1 MKNQTFRKKLQTTFL
16 IVGVIPLLILAI
28 YNFIFEVRYST
39 KSIEKYTE
47 SNIKLTANLLD
58 DNMNN
63 FFNIVNFIAQNEEVR
78 KIANKNDEYVDRN
91 ERFEDTQKMY
101 TIINGITAAQAL
113 KIPIHIVNK
122 NGMSR
127 FSTTNYYKPI
137 YSDERGNFFD
147 TLAKNEGKVVK
158 QIHRRVDGEN
168 AQDIVMVIGE
178 AIKNKE
184 SGEIIGYVVADIYD
198 SYYDNILNNISFV
211 ENSNIY
217 LLDEKGY
224 IITDKLLKNQ
234 TGFRFNEE
242 YLKKMNKE
250 NGDLSI
256 NINNVKYKAYYTT
269 SKSNNVKVIQTI
281 PSNYFF
287 TEAFKNIEIF
297 MIIILFVAIIG
308 YVLSR
313 ILSNRISKPIHEI
326 SLQMKEVEL
335 GNRDVYVDFNSNDE
349 TGLLVKRFNN
359 MIKEINRL
367 IEEDYKKQILIQQT
381 EFKALKA
388 QINPHFLY
396 NALNSISWMARLG
409 LNNEVEDMTNA
420 LSKFFRYSIS
430 NTGEIVD
437 VKQEIEQINNY
448 LKIQKN
454 RYRDKLSISIEV
466 SEEILNLKILKLI
479 LQPLVENAIIH
490 GLEPK
495 IDSGTLIIKGFIKD
509 GLLIF
514 KIIDDGIGFGQSKH
528 NGEGIGISNVNKRIK
543 IYYGKDYGVTYSNI
557 NGLTEALIIIPKDGG
572 VNNDK
577 NHNS

>member
-1 MKNQTFRKKLQTTFL
+1 
-16 IVGVIPLLILAI
+16 
-28 YNFIFEVRYST
+28 
-39 KSIEKYTE
+39 
-47 SNIKLTANLLD
+47 
-58 DNMNN
+58 
-63 FFNIVNFIAQNEEVR
+63 
-78 KIANKNDEYVDRN
+78 
-91 ERFEDTQKMY
+91 
-101 TIINGITAAQAL
+101 
-113 KIPIHIVNK
+113 
-122 NGMSR
+122 
-127 FSTTNYYKPI
+127 
-137 YSDERGNFFD
+137 
-147 TLAKNEGKVVK
+147 
-158 QIHRRVDGEN
+158 
-168 AQDIVMVIGE
+168 
-178 AIKNKE
+178 
-184 SGEIIGYVVADIYD
+184 
-198 SYYDNILNNISFV
+198 
-211 ENSNIY
+211 
-217 LLDEKGY
+217 
-224 IITDKLLKNQ
+224 
-234 TGFRFNEE
+234 
-242 YLKKMNKE
+242 
-250 NGDLSI
+250 
-256 NINNVKYKAYYTT
+256 
-269 SKSNNVKVIQTI
+269 
-281 PSNYFF
+281 
-287 TEAFKNIEIF
+287 
-297 MIIILFVAIIG
+297 
-308 YVLSR
+308 
-313 ILSNRISKPIHEI
+313 
-326 SLQMKEVEL
+326 MKEVEL

-367 IEEDYKKQILIQQT
+367 IEADYKKQILIQQT

-430 NTGEIVD
+430 NTGEIVE

-495 IDSGTLIIKGFIKD
+495 IDSGKLIIKGFIKD
-509 GLLIF
+509 NLLIF

-557 NGLTEALIIIPKDGG
+557 NGLTEALIRIPKDGG

-577 NHNS
+577 NPNS